1 MSLQI
6 GIVGLPNAGKST
18 LFNALTRAAAAVAPY
33 PFTTIDPNVGVA
45 AVPDGRLDAL
55 AALVRPERVVPAT
68 VDFVDIAGLVKGAS
82 QGLGLGNQFLGH
94 IRNVDAVALVLRAFE
109 DPDIPP
115 AGERVDPLADLDT
128 LDLELILADV
138 TTADRRIEKVQGQA
152 KAHPRDFAEQLAWL
166 AGLREHLNGGQP
178 AYRFEAAAH
187 AEWTADL
194 NLLSAKPRLFVVNVA
209 EEDLPEGGPAAAAVI
224 ERAGQEGAP
233 CLVLCA
239 SSEAE
244 LATWPPD
251 EAAGYRAE
259 LGLAEPGLEPPDR
272 GRLPAAR
279 PDHLLHHH
287 RGQGSARLDA
297 APRGDGLRGGRA
309 DPHRHP
315 AGVYPRRGGAPAG
328 DRGGGRAGR
337 GTCRRAD
344 APGGAGLRRAGRR
357 RHSLPIQCLGRSV
370 CHRTGACGIVC
381 KPREGT
387 RPRSFCPRRKDQALW
402 TGGKPVERRHK
413 SAAWPNTCMITK
425 W

>member
-45 AVPDGRLDAL
+45 AVPDGRLDEL

-115 AGERVDPLADLDT
+115 AGDTVDPLADLDT

-187 AEWTADL
+187 AEWTVDL

-209 EEDLPEGGPAAAAVI
+209 EKDLPGGGPAAAAVA

-259 LGLAEPGLEPPDR
+259 LGLAEPGLN
-272 GRLPAAR
+272 RLIAAGYR
-279 PDHLLHHH
+279 LLD
-287 RGQGSARLDA
+287 LI
-297 APRGDGLRGGRA
+297 
-309 DPHRHP
+309 
-315 AGVYPRRGGAPAG
+315 
-328 DRGGGRAGR
+328 
-337 GTCRRAD
+337 TFFT
-344 APGGAGLRRAGRR
+344 
-357 RHSLPIQCLGRSV
+357 I
-370 CHRTGACGIVC
+370 
-381 KPREGT
+381 
-387 RPRSFCPRRKDQALW
+387 
-402 TGGKPVERRHK
+402 TGGKEARAWTLRRG
-413 SAAWPNTCMITK
+413 STAYEAAGLIHTDIQRGFIRAEVAPEPAIVAAGGQAGARAAGQMRLEGRDYLVQDGDVIHFRFNV
-425 W
+425 